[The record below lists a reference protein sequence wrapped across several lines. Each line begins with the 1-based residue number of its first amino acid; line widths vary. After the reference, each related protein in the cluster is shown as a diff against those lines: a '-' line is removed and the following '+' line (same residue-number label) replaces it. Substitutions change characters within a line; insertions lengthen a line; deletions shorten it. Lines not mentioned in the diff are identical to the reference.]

1 MARPLHKRQCKYKV
15 KSSNALPP
23 NINIVVLTH
32 TESLYFEHVTNLYE
46 NFISFTWIK
55 WLEIVAVDLAQTK
68 RGWNL

>member
-32 TESLYFEHVTNLYE
+32 TESLYFDHKFVRKFYLVHMDKMARNSRDRET
-46 NFISFTWIK
+46 
-55 WLEIVAVDLAQTK
+55 QTDWK
-68 RGWNL
+68 L